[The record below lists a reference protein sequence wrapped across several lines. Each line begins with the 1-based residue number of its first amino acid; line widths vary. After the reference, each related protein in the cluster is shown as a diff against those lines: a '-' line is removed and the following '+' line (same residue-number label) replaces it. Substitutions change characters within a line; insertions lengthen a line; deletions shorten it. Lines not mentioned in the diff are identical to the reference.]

1 MVSAIQQCESVY
13 MCPLLEPPSPPHRLL
28 ITERQVELPVL
39 YGSFPLAVCFTHGHF
54 SISACALN
62 SSHPLLLPVCPQL
75 CSLCL
80 HLCSRAVFFYKL
92 LFKRSVSVTA
102 QESRWAQQ
110 VVLAGF
116 SHICAITSALGRHLC
131 SSWVFAHICP
141 SVGYLG
147 RLSWYTCAL
156 LYQASLLC

>member
-1 MVSAIQQCESVY
+1 MENYCFAILVSAIQQCESVY

-141 SVGYLG
+141 SVG
-147 RLSWYTCAL
+147 
-156 LYQASLLC
+156 